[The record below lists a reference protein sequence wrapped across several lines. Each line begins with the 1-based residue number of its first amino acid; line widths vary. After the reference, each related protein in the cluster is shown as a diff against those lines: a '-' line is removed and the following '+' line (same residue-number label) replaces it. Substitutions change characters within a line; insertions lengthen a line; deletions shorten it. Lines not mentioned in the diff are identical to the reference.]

1 MDKGLVV
8 PQISAT
14 SVKSSPLRGLS
25 GTISLSGAL
34 LPRLLDE
41 KRMLQYDT
49 TVRVGHSAS
58 RIIFAKDSDSKPR
71 RIDEGEQ
78 FPRPSQE
85 EINATTESTRNALE
99 AIVSQRIKS
108 TLPKREGLSATQ
120 ASSSTLTMV
129 EYKPS
134 VSNLLVNPDAPKNR
148 LIKMVEAQVDPLD
161 PAKFKHRKIPR
172 GPPSPPVPVLHSP
185 IRKATADEH
194 KAWIV
199 PPSISNWKN
208 PKGYT
213 IPLDKRLACDGRSL
227 QETVIN
233 DKFAAFAESLYV
245 AEAHAREE
253 VARRNALERSLAANE
268 RLEKEFRLREIAK
281 ETRAAALSHQRTG
294 DYFGEVSE
302 RDALRRDAA
311 RHRAAEYNRNGSLGR
326 DRDISEKIA
335 LNVPISTAGNSG
347 SSSLFDTRLYNQ
359 SEGVSSGFSAGD
371 DTYAVYEKPLFSGS
385 ASSLIYHPNIRQ
397 SDAIGDEPSSEENI
411 ISRRPRAGLGSES
424 GTSNKEAAHLSSF
437 KRTGGPVQFEKG
449 GVTTRE
455 VSTPEKRRIAG
466 SDVRE
471 DDPFGL
477 DTFLQAAKRG
487 RSTGRQ

>member
-1 MDKGLVV
+1 MDKGLVPLV
-8 PQISAT
+8 SAT
-14 SVKSSPLRGLS
+14 SIKRSPLRGIS
-25 GTISLSGAL
+25 GTISLSGSV
-34 LPRLLDE
+34 LPKILDS
-41 KRMLQYDT
+41 KGMLQYDT

-58 RIIFAKDSDSKPR
+58 RIIYARDSDSRPR
-71 RIDEGEQ
+71 RINDDEQ

-85 EINATTESTRNALE
+85 EINTTTELTRKALE

-108 TLPKREGLSATQ
+108 TLPKQEGLSATQ
-120 ASSSTLTMV
+120 ASTSKLTMI

-134 VSNLLVNPDAPKNR
+134 ALNLLVNPDAPKNR
-148 LIKMVEAQVDPLD
+148 VIKMVEAQADPLD

-185 IRKATADEH
+185 IRKATSDEY

-227 QETVIN
+227 QESVIN

-268 RLEKEFRLREIAK
+268 RLEKEARLREIAK
-281 ETRAAALSHQRTG
+281 ETRAAAFAHQG
-294 DYFGEVSE
+294 SNHHSDEIYE
-302 RDALRRDAA
+302 RDALRRDVA
-311 RHRAAEYNRNGSLGR
+311 RHRAAEYNKRGSVGR
-326 DRDISEKIA
+326 ERDISEKIA
-335 LNVPISTAGNSG
+335 LNVPISASG
-347 SSSLFDTRLYNQ
+347 GPGSSLFDTRLYNQ
-359 SEGVSSGFSAGD
+359 TEGISSNFSAND

-385 ASSLIYHPNIRQ
+385 ASSLVYRPNVRQ
-397 SDAIGDEPSSEENI
+397 SDINGELTTEETTM
-411 ISRRPRAGLGSES
+411 SKRPRAGLGSES
-424 GTSNKEAAHLSSF
+424 GGVSRETAPLPSQ
-437 KRTGGPVQFEKG
+437 RTGPVQFERG
-449 GVTTRE
+449 GVT
-455 VSTPEKRRIAG
+455 STEFSKPEKRHVADNDAG
-466 SDVRE
+466 E

-477 DTFLQAAKRG
+477 DTFLQTAKRG
-487 RSTGRQ
+487 RQTGK